1 MKIWIQ
7 EIVDINVNFVHPSW
21 GYGKLIMG
29 CITKSWS
36 KQCDYKGKIDVLSS
50 LF

>member
-7 EIVDINVNFVHPSW
+7 EIVDINVNIVHPNW
-21 GYGKLIMG
+21 GYGKLIVG
-29 CITKSWS
+29 CITTSWS
-36 KQCDYKGKIDVLSS
+36 KQCHYKRKIDVLYS